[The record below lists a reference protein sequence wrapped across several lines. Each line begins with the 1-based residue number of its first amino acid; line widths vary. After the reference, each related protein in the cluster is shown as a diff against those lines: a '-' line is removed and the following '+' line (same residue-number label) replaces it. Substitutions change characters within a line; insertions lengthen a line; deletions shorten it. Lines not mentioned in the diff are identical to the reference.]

1 MIMLILVLLKIF
13 LKHLIGGINESD
25 KNCDTGIYHLV
36 L

>member
-1 MIMLILVLLKIF
+1 MLILVLLKIV
-13 LKHLIGGINESD
+13 LKYLIGGINESD